1 MRDKKVQTRNNLND
15 LTYDDMRRPGI
26 IGRLVY
32 IFEQVVPD
40 PFVLSIGLT
49 FIVALLAAIF
59 APNRSIP
66 TILDSWYDGVFA
78 ILGFTA
84 QMILML
90 ATGFVV
96 ADAPSIRKALS
107 LLASRVTTP
116 THAVLLVFPVV
127 AVAAWLNWA
136 LGLVAAAFLSREIG
150 RRTRV
155 DFGWL
160 VAGSFSA

>member
-1 MRDKKVQTRNNLND
+1 MLS
-15 LTYDDMRRPGI
+15 
-26 IGRLVY
+26 
-32 IFEQVVPD
+32 QVPRQSV
-40 PFVLSIGLT
+40 
-49 FIVALLAAIF
+49 
-59 APNRSIP
+59 R
-66 TILDSWYDGVFA
+66 
-78 ILGFTA
+78 
-84 QMILML
+84 
-90 ATGFVV
+90 
-96 ADAPSIRKALS
+96 
-107 LLASRVTTP
+107 ASRVTTP